1 MTCREVRWTSG
12 RLSTVNRAMIRLATA
27 LFGLAAVAAGMAA
40 ADGQPT
46 PSITT
51 NSLFAPGGRMYTTAV
66 HARRTT
72 VSLWHGTDK
81 ARRSRARRALWDSR
95 FRRTTGTGEGISH
108 DGRTLLLASG
118 SRYVSLDA
126 RSLAVR
132 RDVRLRGQFSYDAL
146 SPTGRTLFLIQH
158 PSPDLAA
165 LLRPRLRP
173 RPRDGSGSE
182 IVFDAREKGEG
193 PMTGSPVTRATGPT
207 GRWIYTL
214 YVRPS
219 GALFVHAL
227 DSVDVRAFCVD
238 LPRRGSGNVMHTKLE
253 LKPRQARRRRRDE
266 APRRHRHP
274 NAARPR
280 IGAPPFRA
288 AHPSVFEARW
298 STSLFLWR
306 SGAFV
311 N

>member
-1 MTCREVRWTSG
+1 
-12 RLSTVNRAMIRLATA
+12 MIRLATA

-81 ARRSRARRALWDSR
+81 ARRTVLDGALG
-95 FRRTTGTGEGISH
+95 FPVPTYEGTGEGISH

-126 RSLAVR
+126 RSLAIR

-158 PSPDLAA
+158 PSPTSLHYYVRAYDLAQG
-165 LLRPRLRP
+165 RLRK
-173 RPRDGSGSE
+173 E

-227 DSVDVRAFCVD
+227 DSGDVRAFCVD

-253 LKPRQARRRRRDE
+253 L
-266 APRRHRHP
+266 
-274 NAARPR
+274 RPGR
-280 IGAPPFRA
+280 LAVVAGTKRLAVIDTKTLRLRA
-288 AHPSVFEARW
+288 
-298 STSLFLWR
+298 
-306 SGAFV
+306 
-311 N
+311 